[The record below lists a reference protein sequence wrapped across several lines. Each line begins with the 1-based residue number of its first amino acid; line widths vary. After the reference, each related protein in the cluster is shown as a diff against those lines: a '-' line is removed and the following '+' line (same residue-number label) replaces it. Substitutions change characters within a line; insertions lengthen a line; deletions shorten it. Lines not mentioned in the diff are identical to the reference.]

1 MVHVLIYALSLISI
15 FVLVG
20 IKLSYVL
27 YLDYYSFDIVQVIHD
42 KILDQTGK
50 QE

>member
-1 MVHVLIYALSLISI
+1 MYLFTLSAWFLY
-15 FVLVG
+15 LVG
-20 IKLSYVL
+20 IKLRYIF